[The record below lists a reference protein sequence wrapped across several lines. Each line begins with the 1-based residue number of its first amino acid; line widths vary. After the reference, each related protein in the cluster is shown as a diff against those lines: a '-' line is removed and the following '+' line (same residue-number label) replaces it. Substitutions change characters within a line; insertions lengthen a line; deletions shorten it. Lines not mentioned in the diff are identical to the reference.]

1 SKRCSPYQVKRLAQR
16 HPDVNIAMA
25 HWGCDADFVHF
36 IPELIADTPNLFAET
51 SNTPN
56 LPEFIFARPSHSIP
70 DQILLGSDAPTLSIE
85 VDLAKLRVAEELYGV
100 DPVGKAKLLGLNAAR
115 ILGLEIPQTAS
126 A

>member
-1 SKRCSPYQVKRLAQR
+1 IMEKAKELGFVVITHSDVNSKRCSPYQVKRLAQR

-100 DPVGKAKLLGLNAAR
+100 DP
-115 ILGLEIPQTAS
+115 
-126 A
+126 